1 MGYMRNVY
9 VKHTAGSPER
19 MTPLGTTTTEGII
32 ILNHMLLIKNIVVDW
47 SYVAQRRTLLIT
59 VMKQRSP
66 KSG

>member
-1 MGYMRNVY
+1 MRNVY
-9 VKHTAGSPER
+9 VKYTAGSPER
-19 MTPLGTTTTEGII
+19 MIPLGTTTTEGII